1 MAAWNRRVFLA
12 TAGLGASRGFAAAQ
26 GPDAPSPDAP
36 SPDALSPDA
45 LGRAILDAEA
55 WLHARLG
62 VLIRDAGSGRT
73 WQHRANERF
82 PMCSTFKALAG
93 AAVLALVEAGRED
106 LSRRVVFQAD
116 ELVTYSPVTKDRTGG
131 EGMTVAEL
139 CEAAMAT
146 SDNTAGNLLL
156 RIVGGPEGLT
166 RHLRSLGDGVT
177 RLDRWETALN
187 EARPGDPRDTTSPA
201 AVIATLERLVLGN
214 ALLPASRE
222 RLTGWLLG
230 NRVSDPKL
238 RAGLPREWR
247 VADRTGAGGY
257 GTNNVVGVVYPPG
270 AAPVLVG
277 IFVTETA
284 STAAE
289 SNKAM
294 AEIARAL
301 HTALAG

>member
-1 MAAWNRRVFLA
+1 MAAAWNRRVLLA
-12 TAGLGASRGFAAAQ
+12 MAGLGASRGLAAAQ
-26 GPDAPSPDAP
+26 GPAAPP
-36 SPDALSPDA
+36 PDA
-45 LGRAILDAEA
+45 LGHAILDAEA
-55 WLHARLG
+55 RLHARLG

-73 WQHRANERF
+73 WRHRADERF
-82 PMCSTFKALAG
+82 PMCSAFKALAG
-93 AAVLALVEAGRED
+93 AAVLALVDAGRED

-116 ELVTYSPVTKDRTGG
+116 ELVTYSPITKDRAGG

-187 EARPGDPRDTTSPA
+187 EAQPGDPRDTTSPA
-201 AVIATLERLVLGN
+201 AVTATLERLLLGD
-214 ALLPASRE
+214 ALSPASRE

-230 NRVSDPKL
+230 NTVSDAKL

-247 VADRTGAGGY
+247 VADRTGAGGF
-257 GTNNVVGVVYPPG
+257 GTNNVVGVVHPPG
-270 AAPVLVG
+270 AAPIVVG
-277 IFVTETA
+277 VFVTETS

-289 SNKAM
+289 SNGAM
-294 AEIARAL
+294 AGIARAL
-301 HTALAG
+301 HATLAG